1 MKRAQVSA
9 LLSALMAVTVFSPQA
24 FSAQLTLDDYLKQV
38 EEKNQSMTA
47 SKLITE
53 GADLKA
59 DEGKLIFRPN
69 IFAQAQTSTDKK
81 PTTNRNAQGDETDYT
96 FFTAGLTQQFRTGT
110 SGKLGY
116 TFSHTKIDNASVAF
130 LPVNNF
136 HDGIATLELSQS
148 LWRNVWGKETRANET
163 LITSQ
168 SQANKHTENY
178 KMKVTLAQA
187 ESLYWSLS
195 QIRKVVKVQKE
206 SLERAQKIRNWNQNR
221 VKTGLGESAD
231 FLQADA
237 NFKAREYELRIALQE
252 QKNLERAVNSLRGI
266 NGDLFEEDLDSVDS
280 ARIKTLALP
289 SKTEMRD
296 DTKAALELEKIARAN
311 SALAIER
318 NRPTFEV
325 YGSYALNGRDPQS
338 SQAISNSFK
347 TDHDTKAVGLRFVAP
362 LDFGTT
368 SDNIKGYKNDQ
379 LAAEQNFQ
387 RKLFEQEQQ
396 WNDLA
401 AKFDDAK
408 IKLSLVEKIEE
419 AQRIKASNERD
430 RLTRGRTVTFQV
442 LNFEQDYAQSELA
455 RIQNETNILNIYSQ
469 LKIYG
474 AGGTK

>member
-9 LLSALMAVTVFSPQA
+9 FFAMMVLAPQA
-24 FSAQLTLDDYLKQV
+24 FSAQLTLDAYLKQV

-69 IFAQAQTSTDKK
+69 IFAQAQTAIDKK
-81 PTTNRNAQGDETDYT
+81 PTTNRNAQGDQTDYT

-116 TFSHTKIDNASVAF
+116 TFSHTKIDNASPAF
-130 LPVNNF
+130 LPVSDF

-148 LWRNVWGKETRANET
+148 LWRNVWGRETRATET
-163 LITSQ
+163 LITAQ

-178 KMKVTLAQA
+178 RMKVTLAQA

-206 SLERAQKIRNWNQNR
+206 SLERAQKIRTWNQNR
-221 VKTGLGESAD
+221 VRNGLGESAD

-237 NFKAREYELRIALQE
+237 NFKAREYELKSALQD

-266 NGDLFEEDLDSVDS
+266 NSDLFEEDLESVD
-280 ARIKTLALP
+280 ALRISSLVLP
-289 SKTEMRD
+289 TKADLRD
-296 DTKAALELEKIARAN
+296 DTKAALELEKLARAN
-311 SALAIER
+311 AALAIEK
-318 NRPTFEV
+318 NKPTFEL

-338 SQAISNSFK
+338 SEAISNSFK

-379 LAAEQNFQ
+379 IAAEQNFQ
-387 RKLFEQEQQ
+387 RKLFEQDQQ
-396 WNDLA
+396 WNDLVN
-401 AKFDDAK
+401 KFEDAK
-408 IKLSLVEKIEE
+408 VKLSLVEKIEE
-419 AQRIKASNERD
+419 AQKIKASNERD
-430 RLTRGRTVTFQV
+430 RLSRGRTVTFQV